1 VPSPQTRKV
10 IEASPLDPAANLAGA
25 LRAPSDRRS
34 LGVVSWPE
42 ISKQFQKFALIL
54 RRTFPRP
61 VPRGVY
67 DHSPTPRSPRQR
79 IAQKARAADR
89 DRNAHAPRGRRAPS
103 SVALGGRS
111 RSPRNL
117 FVARRHSDIGVH
129 VRCREPWR
137 PPPARARALFSSI
150 RRARAASRGQSAS
163 PMKVAITPVRRW
175 ELRLHLLPLRRL
187 GVPFVTTLHGRAGQP
202 AHE

>member
-1 VPSPQTRKV
+1 MPSPQTRKV

-25 LRAPSDRRS
+25 LRTPSDRRS

-54 RRTFPRP
+54 RRTFPRL

-67 DHSPTPRSPRQR
+67 DHSPTPRSPRLR
-79 IAQKARAADR
+79 IAQNR
-89 DRNAHAPRGRRAPS
+89 PEIRRASPMS
-103 SVALGGRS
+103 PIGIGTRAPAGRAKDPPRRTGRS
-111 RSPRNL
+111 FPIAANL
-117 FVARRHSDIGVH
+117 FRNFCHLAWRHSHIGVH

-150 RRARAASRGQSAS
+150 RQARAASRGQSGSGSIAPSILSSAESRRFLICSKPVCNSGGAS
-163 PMKVAITPVRRW
+163 
-175 ELRLHLLPLRRL
+175 
-187 GVPFVTTLHGRAGQP
+187 
-202 AHE
+202 